1 MSIKYSDL
9 SCPNCGSKTVRSF
22 FKTEQIPVHSV
33 LLMDTKEEAVS
44 YPKGDIELGFCEN
57 CTFVYNILFDP
68 SKHEYSSKYEE
79 TQGFSE
85 TFNKFHANLAQKL
98 IDKHNL
104 HNKEI
109 IEIGCGKGEFLT
121 MICELGNNKGTGFD
135 PAYVPGRSKSK
146 IEDKINFVKDFY
158 SEKYTDYH
166 GDFVACKMTLEHI
179 PDTLEFLKIVRRSI
193 GERFNTI
200 IFFQVPDV
208 ERILIEKGFW
218 DIYYEHCSY
227 FNDASLR
234 TVFRLAGFKV
244 IDSGKDYDD
253 QYLMVEAVPTKEP
266 QEISVDPVQKKRITD
281 MLSDFESTIYP
292 RLNEWRASIKQYVS
306 EGKKVVLWGG
316 GSKAVAFLTTLG
328 IKDEI
333 EFAVDINP
341 FKHNTFLAGNGQKI
355 VSPEFLKE
363 YRPDIVIVMN
373 PIYVEEITKDLNKMD
388 IRPEVL
394 PIDYFDKKG

>member
-1 MSIKYSDL
+1 MSINYSDL
-9 SCPNCGSKTVRSF
+9 SCPNCGNKTVRSI
-22 FKTEQIPVHSV
+22 FKTESVPVHSV
-33 LLMDTKEEAVS
+33 LLMDTEKDAVS
-44 YPKGDIELGFCEN
+44 YPKGDIELGYCES
-57 CTFVYNILFDP
+57 CTFIYNILFDP

-85 TFNKFHANLAQKL
+85 TFNKFHKNLAQKL
-98 IDKHNL
+98 IDKHDL

-135 PAYVPGRSKSK
+135 PAYVPGRSKSE
-146 IEDKINFVKDFY
+146 IEEQVNFIKDFY

-179 PDTLEFLKIVRRSI
+179 PDTLNFLKIVRRSI
-193 GERFNTI
+193 GERYNTI

-234 TVFRLAGFKV
+234 TAFRLAGFKV
-244 IDSGKDYDD
+244 IDTGKDYDD

-266 QEISVDPVQKKRITD
+266 QTLEIDPDQKTKISR
-281 MLSDFESTIYP
+281 MVESFESTINP
-292 RLNEWRASIKQYVS
+292 RLDKWKTSIKGYVA
-306 EGKKVVLWGG
+306 EGKKIALWGG

-328 IKDEI
+328 IKEEI
-333 EFAVDINP
+333 KYAVDINP
-341 FKHNTFLAGNGQKI
+341 FKHNTYLAGNGQKI

-363 YRPDIVIVMN
+363 LKPDIVIVMN
-373 PIYVEEITKDLNKMD
+373 PIYVGEITRDLNNMGLNPK
-388 IRPEVL
+388 VL
-394 PIDYFDKKG
+394 PIDFMDKAE